1 MSKAIIKEIR
11 VKQYTK
17 NLLVFAGALFAGD
30 LTELLIFIHVFIA
43 FIAFCAIASSVYVL
57 NDIMDV
63 EKDRQHPVKRFRPI
77 ASGAIPMPMA
87 YTVLTVLLIL
97 AFALAFAVN
106 YGVMAILA
114 LYFVMNVAYS
124 MRLKH
129 IVIID
134 VMIIALGFVLRAIA
148 GVAAIAT
155 PVTTWFI
162 VCIFMLSLFLAL
174 AKRRAELMLLQGTE
188 RKRKVLEEYSL
199 PMLDALIVAVLAVSI
214 TSYAL
219 FSMQNANGQMF
230 LPGLPDMMLTIPLVV
245 YGMFRYIYLISKGQG
260 EKPEDILLHDTPILV
275 TCVLYTVVVFLIR
288 NIG

>member
-1 MSKAIIKEIR
+1 MLQAIIKEIR

-30 LTELLIFIHVFIA
+30 LTQPAIFLHVLLA
-43 FIAFCAIASSVYVL
+43 FFAFCAIASTVYVL

-63 EKDRQHPVKRFRPI
+63 EKDRQHPTKRFRPI

-87 YTVLTVLLIL
+87 HMMLVILLVL
-97 AFALAFAVN
+97 AFALAYAVN
-106 YGVMAILA
+106 WALMAILA
-114 LYFVMNVAYS
+114 LYFVMNIAYS

-129 IVIID
+129 IVILD
-134 VMIIALGFVLRAIA
+134 VMIIAIGFVLRAIA
-148 GVAAIAT
+148 GVAAIGT
-155 PVTTWFI
+155 PATTWFI

-174 AKRRAELMLLQGTE
+174 AKRRAELNLLQGTE
-188 RKRKVLEEYSL
+188 KKRKVLEEYSL
-199 PMLDALIVAVLAVSI
+199 PMLDALIVAVLAISI

-219 FSMQNANGQMF
+219 FSMQTAEGQMF

-260 EKPEDILLHDTPILV
+260 EKPEDILLHDTPILL
-275 TCVLYTVVVFLIR
+275 TCVLYTAFVFLIR
-288 NIG
+288 NLG